1 MDENKFDALDLRILR
16 ELSLNA
22 RIAFSNLATQL
33 KVSNSL
39 IHQRVKKLEESGVLQ
54 QPVYQLDAEV
64 LGYHTSAYTQIMI
77 ENARLI
83 QDITAKLLKIPE
95 IVECTNIAGRY
106 EMLVKIYARNNT
118 HLRDVI
124 YDKIQTI
131 KGVEGT
137 NTIFAFETEFRRPIY
152 VGV

>member
-1 MDENKFDALDLRILR
+1 MIENKFDALDLRILK

-22 RIAFSNLATQL
+22 RIAFSALAEQFN
-33 KVSNSL
+33 VSNSL
-39 IHQRVKKLEESGVLQ
+39 VHQRIKKLNDSGVLQ
-54 QPVYQLDAEV
+54 QPIYQLDAEI
-64 LGYHTSAYTQIMI
+64 LGYQTSAFTQIMI
-77 ENARLI
+77 ENPRFIGNVIKALE
-83 QDITAKLLKIPE
+83 KIPE

-106 EMLVKIYARNNT
+106 ALIVRIYATNNT

-137 NTIFAFETEFRRPIY
+137 NTTFAFETSFRRPMT
-152 VGV
+152 VGN